1 MRKTLI
7 YILLFTF
14 LTSHLYAHR
23 VILKSGEQLSGD
35 LKETEGTS
43 DYIII
48 TTEGE
53 DIKIFKK
60 DIAEI
65 FFEEEGNLLCIHFKE
80 QPEPKCSQKLIKLN
94 TNTVYYVDEN
104 NRYLRASFKDL
115 ESISIETPSTKIL
128 EQLFKTGFQIRI
140 ISKDKRKFYPLFK
153 V

>member
-60 DIAEI
+60 RHSRNI
-65 FFEEEGNLLCIHFKE
+65 FRRGRKSSL
-80 QPEPKCSQKLIKLN
+80 
-94 TNTVYYVDEN
+94 Y
-104 NRYLRASFKDL
+104 SF
-115 ESISIETPSTKIL
+115 
-128 EQLFKTGFQIRI
+128 
-140 ISKDKRKFYPLFK
+140 
-153 V
+153 